1 MRGYSLI
8 ELVVALAVSA
18 VLGASA
24 LPIFTQQTES
34 LLLQKEAG
42 RWLSYLQLVKAK
54 SIANKESI
62 EVDLVTFSNDSEAS
76 GIQTGYTY
84 SSSASLTFYGE
95 SAAATP
101 GHIRLIGKSRQV
113 KVIISSI
120 GRIRL
125 CLSEGNSLPGIPSC

>member
-1 MRGYSLI
+1 M

-42 RWLSYLQLVKAK
+42 RWLSYLQLVKAR

-62 EVDLVTFSNDSEAS
+62 EIDLVTFSNGSEAS
-76 GIQTGYTY
+76 GIQTKYTY
-84 SSSASLTFYGE
+84 SPSASLTFYGE

-101 GHIRLIGKSRQV
+101 GHIRLIGKSKQV
-113 KVIISSI
+113 KIIISSI

>member
-1 MRGYSLI
+1 MRGYSLM

-18 VLGASA
+18 MLGASA

-42 RWLSYLQLVKAK
+42 RWLSYLQLVKAR
-54 SIANKESI
+54 SIANMEPM
-62 EVDLVTFSNDSEAS
+62 EVDLVTFSNNSEAS
-76 GIQTGYTY
+76 GIQAEYTY
-84 SSSASLTFYGE
+84 SPSASLTFYGE
-95 SAAATP
+95 SSAATP
-101 GHIRLIGKSRQV
+101 GHIKLIGKSRQV

-125 CLSEGNSLPGIPSC
+125 CLSEGNSHPGIPPC

>member
-1 MRGYSLI
+1 MRGYSLM

-34 LLLQKEAG
+34 LLLQKEAR
-42 RWLSYLQLVKAK
+42 RWLSYLQQVKSK

-62 EVDLVTFSNDSEAS
+62 EIDLVTVSRDSEAS
-76 GIQTGYTY
+76 GIQIKYTY
-84 SSSASLTFYGE
+84 TPYAPLTFYGE
-95 SAAATP
+95 SAIATP

-120 GRIRL
+120 GRIRV
-125 CLSEGNSLPGIPSC
+125 CLSEGNSLPGISSC

>member
-1 MRGYSLI
+1 MRGYSLM

-18 VLGASA
+18 VLGAYA

-42 RWLSYLQLVKAK
+42 RWLSYLQLVKAR

-62 EVDLVTFSNDSEAS
+62 EFDLVTFSNGSEAS
-76 GIQTGYTY
+76 GIQTEYTY
-84 SSSASLTFYGE
+84 SPSASLTFYGE

-101 GHIRLIGKSRQV
+101 GHIKIMGKSRQV

-120 GRIRL
+120 GRIRS

>member
-1 MRGYSLI
+1 MRGYSLM

-42 RWLSYLQLVKAK
+42 RWLSYLQLVKAR

-62 EVDLVTFSNDSEAS
+62 EIDLVTFSNGSEAS
-76 GIQTGYTY
+76 DIQTKYTY
-84 SSSASLTFYGE
+84 SPSASLTFYGE

-101 GHIRLIGKSRQV
+101 GHIRLIGKSKQV
-113 KVIISSI
+113 KIIISSI

>member
-1 MRGYSLI
+1 M

-42 RWLSYLQLVKAK
+42 RWLSYLQLVKAR

-62 EVDLVTFSNDSEAS
+62 EIDLVTFSNGSEAS
-76 GIQTGYTY
+76 DIQTKYTY
-84 SSSASLTFYGE
+84 SPSASLTFYGE

-101 GHIRLIGKSRQV
+101 GHIRLIGKSKQV
-113 KVIISSI
+113 KIIISSI

>member
-1 MRGYSLI
+1 MRGYSLM

-62 EVDLVTFSNDSEAS
+62 EVDLVTFSNGSEAS
-76 GIQTGYTY
+76 GIQTKYTY
-84 SSSASLTFYGE
+84 SSYASLIFYGE

-101 GHIRLIGKSRQV
+101 GHIRLKGKKWQV

-125 CLSEGNSLPGIPSC
+125 CLSQGNSLPGIPPC

>member
-1 MRGYSLI
+1 MRGYSLM

-42 RWLSYLQLVKAK
+42 RWLSYLQLAKAR
-54 SIANKESI
+54 SIANKESV
-62 EVDLVTFSNDSEAS
+62 EVDLVTFSRDSEAS
-76 GIQTGYTY
+76 GIQTEYTY
-84 SSSASLTFYGE
+84 SPSASLTFYGE

-101 GHIRLIGKSRQV
+101 GHIRLRGKSRQV

>member
-1 MRGYSLI
+1 MRGYSLM

>member
-1 MRGYSLI
+1 MRGYSLM

-18 VLGASA
+18 VLSASA

-42 RWLSYLQLVKAK
+42 RWLSYLQLVKAR

-62 EVDLVTFSNDSEAS
+62 EIDLVTFSNGSEAS
-76 GIQTGYTY
+76 DIQTEYTY
-84 SSSASLTFYGE
+84 SPSASLTFYGE

-101 GHIRLIGKSRQV
+101 GHIRLIGKSKQV
-113 KVIISSI
+113 KIIISSI

>member
-1 MRGYSLI
+1 MRGYSLM

-18 VLGASA
+18 VLGAYA

-42 RWLSYLQLVKAK
+42 RWLSYLQLVKAR

-62 EVDLVTFSNDSEAS
+62 EVDLVTFSHDSEAS
-76 GIQTGYTY
+76 GIQTEYTY
-84 SSSASLTFYGE
+84 SPSASLTFYGE

-101 GHIRLIGKSRQV
+101 GHIRLKGKKRQV
-113 KVIISSI
+113 KIILSSI
-120 GRIRL
+120 GRIRV
-125 CLSEGNSLPGIPSC
+125 CLSEGNLLPGIPSC

>member
-1 MRGYSLI
+1 MRGYSLM

-42 RWLSYLQLVKAK
+42 RWLSYLQQVKAR

-62 EVDLVTFSNDSEAS
+62 EVDLVTFSRDSQTS
-76 GIQTGYTY
+76 GIQTEYTY
-84 SSSASLTFYGE
+84 SSSASLTFLGE

-101 GHIRLIGKSRQV
+101 GHIKLIGKSRQI
-113 KVIISSI
+113 KVIISSVA
-120 GRIRL
+120 RIRL
-125 CLSEGNSLPGIPSC
+125 CLSEGDSLPGIPPC

>member
-1 MRGYSLI
+1 MRGYSLM

-18 VLGASA
+18 MLGASA

-42 RWLSYLQLVKAK
+42 RWLSYLQLVKAR

-62 EVDLVTFSNDSEAS
+62 EVDLVTFSDDSEAS
-76 GIQTGYTY
+76 RIQTKYTY
-84 SSSASLTFYGE
+84 SPSASLTFYGE

-101 GHIRLIGKSRQV
+101 GHIRLIGKSRQA

>member
-1 MRGYSLI
+1 MRGYSLM

-62 EVDLVTFSNDSEAS
+62 EVDLVTFSNGSEAS
-76 GIQTGYTY
+76 GIQTKYTY
-84 SSSASLTFYGE
+84 SSSASLIFYGE

-101 GHIRLIGKSRQV
+101 GHIRLKGKKWQV

-125 CLSEGNSLPGIPSC
+125 CLSQGNSLPGIPSC

>member
-1 MRGYSLI
+1 MSGYSLM

-18 VLGASA
+18 ALGASA

-42 RWLSYLQLVKAK
+42 RWLSYLQLVKAR

-62 EVDLVTFSNDSEAS
+62 EADLVTFSNDSEAS
-76 GIQTGYTY
+76 GIQTECTY
-84 SSSASLTFYGE
+84 SPSASLTFYGE

-101 GHIRLIGKSRQV
+101 GHIRLKGKNRQV

>member
-1 MRGYSLI
+1 MRGYSLM

-42 RWLSYLQLVKAK
+42 RWLSYLQLVKAR

-62 EVDLVTFSNDSEAS
+62 EFDLVTFSRDSEAS
-76 GIQTGYTY
+76 GIQTEYTY
-84 SSSASLTFYGE
+84 SPSASLTFYGE

-101 GHIRLIGKSRQV
+101 GHIKIMGKSRQV

-120 GRIRL
+120 GRIRS

>member
-1 MRGYSLI
+1 MRGYSLM

-42 RWLSYLQLVKAK
+42 RWLPYLQLVKAR
-54 SIANKESI
+54 SIANKEPI
-62 EVDLVTFSNDSEAS
+62 EVDLVTFSNNSEAS
-76 GIQTGYTY
+76 GIQTEYTY

-101 GHIRLIGKSRQV
+101 GHIRLISKSKQV
-113 KVIISSI
+113 KIIISSI

>member
-1 MRGYSLI
+1 M

-42 RWLSYLQLVKAK
+42 RWLSYLQQVKAR
-54 SIANKESI
+54 SIANKEPI
-62 EVDLVTFSNDSEAS
+62 EVDLVTFSNNSEAS
-76 GIQTGYTY
+76 GIQTEYTY

-101 GHIRLIGKSRQV
+101 GHIKLIGKSRQV

-125 CLSEGNSLPGIPSC
+125 CLSEGNSLTVIPPC

>member
-1 MRGYSLI
+1 MRGYSLM

-18 VLGASA
+18 VFGASA
-24 LPIFTQQTES
+24 LPIFNQQTES

-42 RWLSYLQLVKAK
+42 RWLSYLQLVKAR

-62 EVDLVTFSNDSEAS
+62 EIDLVTFSNGSEAS
-76 GIQTGYTY
+76 DIQTKYTY
-84 SSSASLTFYGE
+84 SPSASLTFYGE

-101 GHIRLIGKSRQV
+101 GHIRLIGKSKQV
-113 KVIISSI
+113 KIIISSI